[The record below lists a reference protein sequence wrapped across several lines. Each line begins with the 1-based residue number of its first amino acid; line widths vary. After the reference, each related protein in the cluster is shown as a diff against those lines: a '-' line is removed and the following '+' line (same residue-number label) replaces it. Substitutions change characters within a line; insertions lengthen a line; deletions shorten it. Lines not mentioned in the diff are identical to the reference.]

1 MSSDRL
7 NTNWT
12 LWQHSHDSTN
22 WTINGY
28 KKVATFSTVTD
39 FWKIYNVLPSV
50 TFDMWFLMRGT
61 TERIND
67 RPAIQEII
75 PMWEDERNKQGGSF
89 KFKIYNSDVDN
100 TWLILSLYLISE
112 SLCKPQDMQYIS
124 GISCSPKKNDYS
136 TIAVWNTDSTRNDYS
151 SFPSNIPNIVF
162 TKSIYEP
169 HIKRKIIGKGKYIAE
184 KPVALSTTL

>member
-1 MSSDRL
+1 
-7 NTNWT
+7 
-12 LWQHSHDSTN
+12 
-22 WTINGY
+22 
-28 KKVATFSTVTD
+28 
-39 FWKIYNVLPSV
+39 
-50 TFDMWFLMRGT
+50 MRGT

-169 HIKRKIIGKGKYIAE
+169 HIKLKIIGKGKYIAE

>member
-1 MSSDRL
+1 MSYYNDFSMEPQKKFL
-7 NTNWT
+7 NGKFVFLN
-12 LWQHSHDSTN
+12 SSIYFSY
-22 WTINGY
+22 INNLCL
-28 KKVATFSTVTD
+28 TPDIFMFISLR
-39 FWKIYNVLPSV
+39 F
-50 TFDMWFLMRGT
+50 
-61 TERIND
+61 
-67 RPAIQEII
+67 
-75 PMWEDERNKQGGSF
+75 
-89 KFKIYNSDVDN
+89 
-100 TWLILSLYLISE
+100 LILSLYLISE